1 MLWLLSLFFASVS
14 VQSQTALVS
23 VSSSATV
30 GCFVGDRI
38 LQRGRLSPRWIEAVG
53 EEVESFAFNLSVS
66 KSTFILYTADM
77 EHKSQTLDLTNV
89 INLLNPVIL
98 NMNS

>member
-1 MLWLLSLFFASVS
+1 M
-14 VQSQTALVS
+14 
-23 VSSSATV
+23 
-30 GCFVGDRI
+30 
-38 LQRGRLSPRWIEAVG
+38 G